1 MRTRSITSARI
12 RFATGLCAIV
22 CAGNAAFAAELTA
35 DGSQPLAAWLDQV
48 WVDHLNARA
57 AAATNTPMMQ
67 EAFLRD
73 ALRADPDHVPT
84 LAALAAFYRAAGM
97 VPLDAALDAYGR
109 RLDPDHRAWV
119 GEVVVPEDGLPWSDD
134 HEQRYRTAAAWFAAG
149 DYIDAEIELRRLLV
163 DHPGDRRLLV
173 DLGLLYLQTRDWG
186 MAAPVFALASDR
198 FPGDRDIANNL
209 AVCLDQVGRPGLVPA
224 VLLPLLA
231 AQPDDAYL
239 LQNIARYALAGG
251 DSDTARTHAERWLAV
266 EPDNPDAQLFLA
278 ARWLADNRH
287 IEALELLDRCL
298 ASRPERLDAWMLKA
312 EAFIAL
318 GKVSEARTALSE
330 LARLMPRDQF
340 VALVE
345 LAPFD
350 RIVDAARLAT
360 ELPPE
365 TKP

>member
-1 MRTRSITSARI
+1 MHTRLA
-12 RFATGLCAIV
+12 AALLVVLCAGGISR
-22 CAGNAAFAAELTA
+22 GTEMTA

-84 LAALAAFYRAAGM
+84 LAALAGYYRAAGM

-109 RLDPDHRAWV
+109 RLDPAHRAWV
-119 GEVVVPEDGLPWSDD
+119 GEYVVPEDGLPWSDD
-134 HEQRYRTAAAWFAAG
+134 HEARYRNAAAWFAAG
-149 DYIDAEIELRRLLV
+149 DYIDAEIELRRLLI

-186 MAAPVFALASDR
+186 MAASVFALANDR

-251 DSDTARTHAERWLAV
+251 DADTARTHAERWLAV
-266 EPDNPDAQLFLA
+266 EPDNPEAQVFLA
-278 ARWLADNRH
+278 ARWLTDNRQ

-298 ASRPERLDAWMLKA
+298 GAQPERLDAWMLKA
-312 EAFIAL
+312 EVYIAL
-318 GKVSEARTALSE
+318 GKLSEARTALSE

-340 VALVE
+340 LALVE
-345 LAPFD
+345 LSPFD

-365 TKP
+365 VKP